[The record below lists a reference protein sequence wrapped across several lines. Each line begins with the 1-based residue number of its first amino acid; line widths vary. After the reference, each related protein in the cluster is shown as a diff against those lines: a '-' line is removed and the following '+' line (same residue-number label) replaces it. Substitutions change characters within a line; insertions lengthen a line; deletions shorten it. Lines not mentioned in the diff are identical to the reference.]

1 MKRTCDYCDKPANQ
15 LAKTRTHGH
24 ICRSCYT
31 YIHRRGWRATPQ
43 LRRIENEVDS
53 VMSVVNAEHTDFD
66 GVAAACES
74 VLEGYRAGYDYKYAT
89 PAHLTER
96 AGDKLDY
103 IAQTIERKR
112 AESDAGI
119 RTREEWEKLEE
130 EYATEHVPSYLSWED
145 VEADLLVINKTKEEW
160 EKLSES
166 EKESLQQEA
175 YERYLDNI
183 IYYQECAYVL
193 CEGIFDTRR
202 GRSDRLYCS
211 RECKKAQ
218 EHALSR
224 FAEKGTYLPETA
236 YIPKRSDS
244 VEESHQKYEIPFSAE
259 MVVEIGARR
268 EERVHEPERDRESE
282 YYVTRRKDV
291 GNPEYDAF
299 VRGEIE
305 GVKFLN
311 FGGKVYKNR
320 EIAAPK
326 PYSLWRGM
334 DVPQDAFLYV
344 AV

>member
-1 MKRTCDYCDKPANQ
+1 M
-15 LAKTRTHGH
+15 
-24 ICRSCYT
+24 
-31 YIHRRGWRATPQ
+31 
-43 LRRIENEVDS
+43 DS
-53 VMSVVNAEHTDFD
+53 AISAVNAEHTDFS

-89 PAHLTER
+89 PAYLTER

-145 VEADLLVINKTKEEW
+145 VEADLLMIDKTKEEW
-160 EKLSES
+160 ERLS
-166 EKESLQQEA
+166 KQEQEDVEQA
-175 YERYLDNI
+175 AIERYLDNI
-183 IYYQECAYVL
+183 IYYQECAHVL
-193 CEGIFDTRR
+193 CGGIFDIRR
-202 GRSDRLYCS
+202 GRWDRMYCS
-211 RECKKAQ
+211 DECKKAQ
-218 EHALSR
+218 EHALAR

-236 YIPKRSDS
+236 HIPKRSDS

-259 MVVEIGARR
+259 MVVELGARR
-268 EERVHEPERDRESE
+268 EERVHESERDRENE
-282 YYVTRRKDV
+282 YYVTRRKDIE
-291 GNPEYDAF
+291 NPEYDAF

-305 GVKFLN
+305 GVKFLK

-326 PYSLWRGM
+326 TYSLWRGI